1 MATGN
6 FARGGGPPS
15 SHLFADRTTLD
26 ALPIE
31 QLAGNILLPLCRFSF
46 LKKI

>member
-6 FARGGGPPS
+6 FARGGGEPPS

-31 QLAGNILLPLCRFSF
+31 QLAGTFYSLYVDFHS
-46 LKKI
+46 